1 MHRAR
6 HAAGALSVARAYL
19 SLGSNIDP
27 ARNLCAA
34 VEALR
39 ERFGAVALSPVY
51 RSPAVGF
58 DGADFLNAA
67 AAIDSDLTP
76 AALAGW
82 LREQEARQGRR
93 RGEARYASRP
103 IDLDLLL
110 YGDEVSEM
118 PPLPRPELATDAF
131 VLRPMADLAP
141 TLRHPLL
148 GLDLAALW
156 ARCADTTPLTRVTL
170 DCLTLDG
177 ATPAD
182 AR

>member
-1 MHRAR
+1 M
-6 HAAGALSVARAYL
+6 ARAYL
-19 SLGSNIDP
+19 SLGSNIEP
-27 ARNLCAA
+27 ERNLCLAI
-34 VEALR
+34 EALR

-51 RSPAVGF
+51 RSAAVGF

-67 AAIDSDLTP
+67 AALDSDLAP

-110 YGDEVSEM
+110 YGDQVSEV

-148 GLDLAALW
+148 GLDLATLW
-156 ARCADTTPLTRVTL
+156 ARCADSTTLTRVAL
-170 DCLTLDG
+170 DCAR
-177 ATPAD
+177 ATA

>member
-1 MHRAR
+1 M
-6 HAAGALSVARAYL
+6 VRAYL

-27 ARNLCAA
+27 ARNLCTAL
-34 VEALR
+34 EALR

-51 RSPAVGF
+51 RSAAVGF

-67 AAIDSDLTP
+67 AAIDSDLAP
-76 AALAGW
+76 AALAVW

-110 YGDEVSEM
+110 CGDEVSAV

-141 TLRHPLL
+141 GLRHPTL
-148 GLDLAALW
+148 GLDLATLW
-156 ARCADTTPLTRVTL
+156 ARCTDTTALTRVTL
-170 DCLTLDG
+170 DC
-177 ATPAD
+177 ATAAD

>member
-34 VEALR
+34 IEALR
-39 ERFGAVALSPVY
+39 ARFGAVALSPVY

-67 AAIDSDLTP
+67 AAIDSDLAP
-76 AALAGW
+76 AALAAW

-93 RGEARYASRP
+93 RGAARYASRP

-110 YGDEVSEM
+110 YGDAVSEV
-118 PPLPRPELATDAF
+118 PLLPRPELETDAF

-148 GLDLAALW
+148 GVDLATLW
-156 ARCADTTPLTRVTL
+156 SRCTDHTALTRVTL
-170 DCLTLDG
+170 DCVRLAVT
-177 ATPAD
+177 
-182 AR
+182 R

>member
-1 MHRAR
+1 M
-6 HAAGALSVARAYL
+6 ARAYL

-27 ARNLCAA
+27 ARNLCVAI
-34 VEALR
+34 EALR

-58 DGADFLNAA
+58 EGADFLNAA
-67 AAIDSDLTP
+67 AAIDVDLAP
-76 AALAGW
+76 AALAAW

-110 YGDEVSEM
+110 YGDQVSEL

-141 TLRHPLL
+141 ALRHPLL

-156 ARCADTTPLTRVTL
+156 ARCADATPLTRVAL
-170 DCLTLDG
+170 DC
-177 ATPAD
+177 ATANA

>member
-1 MHRAR
+1 M
-6 HAAGALSVARAYL
+6 ARAYL
-19 SLGSNIDP
+19 SLGSNIKP
-27 ARNLCAA
+27 ARNLCLAI
-34 VEALR
+34 EALR

-51 RSPAVGF
+51 RSPSVGF

-67 AAIDSDLTP
+67 AALDSDLAP

-110 YGDEVSEM
+110 YDDQISEV

-148 GLDLAALW
+148 GLDLATLW
-156 ARCADTTPLTRVTL
+156 ARCADSTMLTRVAL
-170 DCLTLDG
+170 DC
-177 ATPAD
+177 ATASA

>member
-1 MHRAR
+1 M
-6 HAAGALSVARAYL
+6 ARAYL
-19 SLGSNIDP
+19 SLGSNIEP
-27 ARNLCAA
+27 ARNLCLAF
-34 VEALR
+34 EALR
-39 ERFGAVALSPVY
+39 ERFSAVALSPVY

-67 AAIDSDLTP
+67 AVIDSDLAP

-82 LREQEARQGRR
+82 LREQETRQGRR

-110 YGDEVSEM
+110 YGDQVSEV
-118 PPLPRPELATDAF
+118 PPLPRPELASDAF

-141 TLRHPLL
+141 TLRHPSL
-148 GLDLAALW
+148 GVDLATLW
-156 ARCADTTPLTRVTL
+156 ARCADSTVLTRVTL
-170 DCLTLDG
+170 DCAAGTV
-177 ATPAD
+177 

>member
-34 VEALR
+34 IEALR
-39 ERFGAVALSPVY
+39 ARFGAVALSPVY

-67 AAIDSDLTP
+67 AAIDSDLAP
-76 AALAGW
+76 AELAAW

-93 RGEARYASRP
+93 RGAARYASRP

-110 YGDEVSEM
+110 YGDRISEA
-118 PPLPRPELATDAF
+118 PLLPRPELETDAF

-148 GLDLAALW
+148 GVDLATLW
-156 ARCADTTPLTRVTL
+156 SRCTDPTALTRVTL
-170 DCLTLDG
+170 DCVRSSVT
-177 ATPAD
+177 
-182 AR
+182 R

>member
-34 VEALR
+34 IEALR
-39 ERFGAVALSPVY
+39 ARFGAVALSPIY

-67 AAIDSDLTP
+67 AAIDSDLAP
-76 AALAGW
+76 AALAAW

-110 YGDEVSEM
+110 YGDAVREV

-148 GLDLAALW
+148 GVDLATLW
-156 ARCADTTPLTRVTL
+156 SRCTDPTALTRVTL
-170 DCLTLDG
+170 DCVRLAVT
-177 ATPAD
+177 
-182 AR
+182 R